1 MSFDWYYIHA
11 IYYDEKWF
19 ESDPIS
25 GKVFDFY
32 ELDSMKEYC
41 TNEVENANPPIGIV
55 TEYEV
60 QYGSIFVTHD
70 LSTDKITSLDID
82 TKNNL
87 SIINGT
93 LHIFENISSRITG
106 RPDFTTDSEFFQ
118 LSLITKDI
126 PNFSYVEYHL
136 LKLDELNT
144 LMDYPNYPKNPTV
157 LKYEEKI

>member
-1 MSFDWYYIHA
+1 M
-11 IYYDEKWF
+11 
-19 ESDPIS
+19 
-25 GKVFDFY
+25 
-32 ELDSMKEYC
+32 
-41 TNEVENANPPIGIV
+41 
-55 TEYEV
+55 
-60 QYGSIFVTHD
+60 
-70 LSTDKITSLDID
+70 STDKITSLDID